1 MILRIWVNI
10 SNEPKMTDPASVN
23 TPYYFSHEEHNLD
36 ESRALKSSI
45 IKRDNFMSF
54 KEIA

>member
-54 KEIA
+54 KVVA